1 MKKTFIYLLLLS
13 ISLPVFSQNYFKMSN
28 WSLTLEGGVN
38 KFDGDVK
45 QDYNKIIPNSVM
57 GLSYGGSLEYTINPA
72 WSMGVEYYN
81 LPVKASGFYYSLE
94 NLTRDADFFLGINML
109 KAFNRNSKT
118 KWGLWATLGAGLSFY
133 SVDYKTTID
142 GPVSINSLSGFYGLD
157 YDQHFTDGRALV
169 IPIGAILEYNFSKSL
184 ALGTKLQYRTYN
196 KDNMDGRNY
205 WGVTNDYIALGTLQ
219 LRWKFNAKNKDHVRN
234 LNMDQF
240 NRYDNPTGKDILALQ
255 NKIAAQQ
262 KELDALRPGV
272 NKIKDMQPSME
283 SITELKKRITDLE
296 NRLATPAV
304 ITPAVTAPAVIP
316 PAVIA
321 PEVNT
326 DVDADGVPDNRDRE
340 PNTPANTA
348 VDFWGRPI
356 KGGYVIDDSGVY
368 FGFDKSDIDA
378 AGYKAISL
386 VAEKMKADPSL
397 IVEVRGFADYVG
409 TPEYNIKLSQRR
421 ADKVKKELITKYNID
436 SARIIVNG
444 KGRLLE
450 PKTEFRGNRR
460 CSFFYDK

>member
-1 MKKTFIYLLLLS
+1 MKKTLIYLLLLS
-13 ISLPVFSQNYFKMSN
+13 ISLPVFSQNRAKMSH
-28 WSLTLEGGVN
+28 WSLTLEGGLN
-38 KFDGDVK
+38 KFDGDIK
-45 QDYNKIIPNSVM
+45 QDYNDIIPNSAIN
-57 GLSYGGSLEYTINPA
+57 LSYGASLEYTIYPA
-72 WSMGVEYYN
+72 WTIGVDYYN
-81 LPVKASGFYYSLE
+81 LPVNANGFYYSLK
-94 NLTRDADFFLGINML
+94 NQTRDAGLFTGVNIL
-109 KAFNRNSKT
+109 KAFNRDTKT

-133 SVDYKTTID
+133 SVDYETTID
-142 GPVSINSLSGFYGLD
+142 GPVSINSLSGYYGLD

-184 ALGTKLQYRTYN
+184 ALGTKIQYRAYN

-219 LRWKFNAKNKDHVRN
+219 LRWKFNAKNKEHVRN
-234 LNMDQF
+234 LNQDKF
-240 NRYDNPTGKDILALQ
+240 NSYDNTIDNDILALQ
-255 NKIAAQQ
+255 NKVADQQ
-262 KELDALRPGV
+262 KELDALKPSV
-272 NKIKDMQPSME
+272 NKIRDVQPSME
-283 SITELKKRITDLE
+283 SIPELKKRIADLE
-296 NRLATPAV
+296 SRLAA
-304 ITPAVTAPAVIP
+304 PAVTAPTVTAPAVTT

-326 DVDADGVPDNRDRE
+326 DGDGDGVPDNRDRE

-348 VDFWGRPI
+348 VDFWGRSI
-356 KGGYVIDDSGVY
+356 KGYEVDDSGVY

-421 ADKVKKELITKYNID
+421 ADKVKKELMTKYNID
-436 SARIIVNG
+436 SARIIANG

-450 PKTEFRGNRR
+450 PKTEFKGNRR